1 MSLSQRPTYTRSQ
14 LSRWLNLINQT
25 KTQIVLED
33 IEAEVKQYPLDTLA
47 KIQLWQLAAVPFGN
61 LVLHYS
67 PHHTVSLDSETLFT
81 KIVERGSGGYCM
93 ENNAFFATV
102 LRALGYNLYT
112 TGARV
117 SNALDKGNK
126 DPGGYGGWSHMLII
140 VTVCGRKYMV
150 DVGFG
155 ASGAIQP
162 VLLEVGEIVQNVPTS
177 QGRLVYRPMAEN
189 TDSSQRLWIFEVQNS
204 PESSWVPQYCF
215 TEVEFLPQ
223 DFSVMNLSTSQS
235 RTSWFTQKFV
245 LTKVILDK
253 EQKVAVGTLILFH
266 DELKQRLN
274 GRSDTLAICRT
285 EEQRVKVLEEHFG
298 VKLCPDEIRGIQ
310 GLPSEIIQP
319 WKGS

>member
-1 MSLSQRPTYTRSQ
+1 M
-14 LSRWLNLINQT
+14 INQM
-25 KTQIVLED
+25 KTPIVLED
-33 IEAEVKQYPLDTLA
+33 IEAEVKQHPLHTLA
-47 KIQLWQLAAVPFGN
+47 KIQLWQLATVPFGN

-67 PHHTVSLDSETLFT
+67 PHHTVSLDPETLFS
-81 KIVERGSGGYCM
+81 KIVERRSGGYCM

-102 LRALGYNLYT
+102 LRALGYDLYT

-117 SNALDKGNK
+117 SNSLDKGNK
-126 DPGGYGGWSHMLII
+126 DPEGYSGWSHMLII

-155 ASGAIQP
+155 TSGAVQP
-162 VLLEVGEIVQNVPTS
+162 VLLEDGNIVQNVPTS
-177 QGRLVYRPMAEN
+177 QGRLVYRPIAEN
-189 TDSSQRLWIFEVQNS
+189 TDSSQSLWSFEVQNS

-235 RTSWFTQKFV
+235 RKSWFTQKFV

-253 EQKVAVGTLILFH
+253 ERERAAGNLTLSH

-274 GRSDTLAICRT
+274 GRTDTLETCRT
-285 EEQRVKVLEEHFG
+285 EQQRVMVLEEHFG
-298 VKLCPDEIRGIQ
+298 VKLRPDEIRGIQ

-319 WKGS
+319 WEGL